1 MLKLIVGTQ
10 ILGRLKEEGAVFEAT
25 MGDIIVPGQ
34 PELHSKIMSQQK
46 KKSRYHIYL

>member
-1 MLKLIVGTQ
+1 MLRLIVVTQ

-25 MGDIIVPGQ
+25 MGDIIIPGQ
-34 PELHSKIMSQQK
+34 PEPISKIMSQKK